1 VISAQY
7 VKRMG
12 SLIEAENLLGSFFY
26 SGMLGA
32 FILAFFFRRV
42 RRRGAFWG
50 VLSGEDVIFATSNVS
65 QTPPSVL
72 VALCGGRGWEVRLR
86 CERVRYMQASLVTER
101 MSSSPTT
108 DMLGQE
114 EIN

>member
-1 VISAQY
+1 
-7 VKRMG
+7 MG
-12 SLIEAENLLGSFFY
+12 SLIEAVNLLGSFFY
-26 SGMLGA
+26 GGMPGV

-42 RRRGAFWG
+42 RGGG
-50 VLSGEDVIFATSNVS
+50 VFLGRYIGEAAIFATSNVS

-72 VALCGGRGWEVRLR
+72 VTLRGGRGARFGCVANAFVACRP
-86 CERVRYMQASLVTER
+86 ALVTEW

-114 EIN
+114 EIK